1 MGYFY
6 FISLRSVRD
15 HYFIECSRTRS
26 SPHARPPPWEKRRVG
41 NRELAALSQPA
52 SSPRAPRSV
61 FSLVVHTTHCLERGA
76 GPSESRRTKT
86 FVFRPGAPSL
96 LSSVQR
102 VVVRNRFPGS
112 HPSLCAFA
120 NLPQESAVPLCR
132 TESITCASCP
142 PSTILC
148 GPESAPQL
156 STHGGRKR
164 KNEPRPP
171 PRRRRLPPF
180 GRRLRR

>member
-15 HYFIECSRTRS
+15 RYFIECSRTRS

-61 FSLVVHTTHCLERGA
+61 FSLVVHTTRCLERGA

-86 FVFRPGAPSL
+86 FVFRPGAPSR
-96 LSSVQR
+96 SAKSVSGQ
-102 VVVRNRFPGS
+102 P
-112 HPSLCAFA
+112 
-120 NLPQESAVPLCR
+120 
-132 TESITCASCP
+132 SITVRVR
-142 PSTILC
+142 
-148 GPESAPQL
+148 Q
-156 STHGGRKR
+156 
-164 KNEPRPP
+164 PP
-171 PRRRRLPPF
+171 PGKRGAALPDRIHHVRILPPF
-180 GRRLRR
+180 HDIMRARIRAATIDTRGTEEKK